1 MPDKRPEK
9 RTVVITHADSAGPQ
23 APRIPDYDLLR
34 CIGRGAYGDVWLA
47 KTVMGTY
54 RAVKIVYRKTFKD
67 DGPFEREFNGIRR
80 FETVSGTHPGLL
92 NVLHVGRNDAAGYF
106 YYAMEVAD
114 DEASGQSIDPDQ
126 YKPRTLSSEISRRGR
141 LPLDECI
148 RLGLSLTNALEHLHR
163 NGLIHRDIKPANI
176 IFARGAPKLADIGL
190 VTEIGNQVTLV
201 YTPGY
206 NPPEGP
212 GKPGADVFSLGR
224 ALYVISTGKRAEDF
238 PELPTDLSTREI
250 ETGYL
255 ELNKVLLKACAHD
268 LAERYH
274 SAEEMREALSQTQG
288 PANRP
293 AAEISPP
300 FSQAGAAV
308 QSRLVSIVYK
318 SNVQPDARLLDLLE
332 AGLREH
338 SHQVFIDRHLSI
350 GVKWAQEI
358 EAKIRHSDA
367 VIVLLSAAS
376 IQSEMV
382 AYELEIA
389 HEAAQQQGKP
399 ALLPVRVAYD
409 GALSEPLGRI
419 LNPLQHS
426 AWKGPADDHHI
437 VNQLLAALQNPP
449 THRSL
454 PPLGQLAPPV
464 GIVPLDS
471 EYYVVRPVDEEFRAA
486 ISRKD
491 SIVLVKGARQMGK
504 TSLLAR
510 GLEQARKEG
519 RKVVVTD
526 FQMLNTADLQSAE
539 ALFKA
544 LATSLDSDLQ
554 LNSRTLENWNSQ
566 TSPNLNFKIFIE
578 KEILALE
585 PASPLSRLTLAIAYA
600 TEAHLFITDVNQ
612 SPFNVGTRLTLE
624 DFTFEQVADINRRYG
639 TPLQNNEQ
647 LTQFFQLVGGQPYL
661 VRRGLHE
668 LVTRSIGISDF
679 ARTAG
684 RDEGIFGDHLRRIL
698 VMLAKNPQLL
708 EVVRAVLRGRPCP
721 TRESF
726 YRLRTA
732 GIMTGDSMRDAR
744 PRCQVYANYLRHHL
758 S

>member
-1 MPDKRPEK
+1 MLPDKRPEN
-9 RTVVITHADSAGPQ
+9 RTVVITDTDSVSRQPPQ
-23 APRIPDYDLLR
+23 VPDYDLLR
-34 CIGRGAYGDVWLA
+34 CIGHGAYGEVWLA

-54 RAVKIVYRKTFKD
+54 RAIKIVYRKTFKD

-114 DEASGQSIDPDQ
+114 DEASGQSIDPHQ

-212 GKPGADVFSLGR
+212 GKPGADGFSLGR

-255 ELNKVLLKACAHD
+255 EFNKVLLKACAHD
-268 LAERYH
+268 VAERYH
-274 SAEEMREALSQTQG
+274 SAEEMREALSQAQG
-288 PANRP
+288 SANRP
-293 AAEISPP
+293 AAEISPPP

-358 EAKIRHSDA
+358 EAKIRLSDA

-426 AWKGPADDHHI
+426 TWKGPADDHRI

-449 THRSL
+449 TPRSL
-454 PPLGQLAPPV
+454 PPPGQLAPPV

-510 GLEQARKEG
+510 GL
-519 RKVVVTD
+519 
-526 FQMLNTADLQSAE
+526 
-539 ALFKA
+539 
-544 LATSLDSDLQ
+544 
-554 LNSRTLENWNSQ
+554 
-566 TSPNLNFKIFIE
+566 
-578 KEILALE
+578 
-585 PASPLSRLTLAIAYA
+585 
-600 TEAHLFITDVNQ
+600 
-612 SPFNVGTRLTLE
+612 
-624 DFTFEQVADINRRYG
+624 
-639 TPLQNNEQ
+639 
-647 LTQFFQLVGGQPYL
+647 
-661 VRRGLHE
+661 
-668 LVTRSIGISDF
+668 
-679 ARTAG
+679 
-684 RDEGIFGDHLRRIL
+684 
-698 VMLAKNPQLL
+698 
-708 EVVRAVLRGRPCP
+708 
-721 TRESF
+721 
-726 YRLRTA
+726 
-732 GIMTGDSMRDAR
+732 
-744 PRCQVYANYLRHHL
+744 
-758 S
+758 

>member
-23 APRIPDYDLLR
+23 APRISDYDLLR

-114 DEASGQSIDPDQ
+114 DEAFGQSIDPDK
-126 YKPRTLSSEISRRGR
+126 YMPRTLSSEISRRGR
-141 LPLDECI
+141 LPLNECI
-148 RLGLSLTNALEHLHR
+148 KLGLSLTNALEHLHR

-255 ELNKVLLKACAHD
+255 EFNKVLLKACAHD
-268 LAERYH
+268 VAERYH
-274 SAEEMREALSQTQG
+274 SAEEMREALSQAQG
-288 PANRP
+288 SANRP
-293 AAEISPP
+293 AAEISPPP

-382 AYELEIA
+382 E
-389 HEAAQQQGKP
+389 
-399 ALLPVRVAYD
+399 
-409 GALSEPLGRI
+409 
-419 LNPLQHS
+419 
-426 AWKGPADDHHI
+426 
-437 VNQLLAALQNPP
+437 
-449 THRSL
+449 
-454 PPLGQLAPPV
+454 
-464 GIVPLDS
+464 
-471 EYYVVRPVDEEFRAA
+471 
-486 ISRKD
+486 
-491 SIVLVKGARQMGK
+491 
-504 TSLLAR
+504 
-510 GLEQARKEG
+510 
-519 RKVVVTD
+519 
-526 FQMLNTADLQSAE
+526 
-539 ALFKA
+539 
-544 LATSLDSDLQ
+544 
-554 LNSRTLENWNSQ
+554 
-566 TSPNLNFKIFIE
+566 
-578 KEILALE
+578 
-585 PASPLSRLTLAIAYA
+585 
-600 TEAHLFITDVNQ
+600 
-612 SPFNVGTRLTLE
+612 
-624 DFTFEQVADINRRYG
+624 
-639 TPLQNNEQ
+639 
-647 LTQFFQLVGGQPYL
+647 
-661 VRRGLHE
+661 
-668 LVTRSIGISDF
+668 
-679 ARTAG
+679 
-684 RDEGIFGDHLRRIL
+684 
-698 VMLAKNPQLL
+698 
-708 EVVRAVLRGRPCP
+708 
-721 TRESF
+721 
-726 YRLRTA
+726 
-732 GIMTGDSMRDAR
+732 
-744 PRCQVYANYLRHHL
+744 
-758 S
+758 

>member
-1 MPDKRPEK
+1 MPDQSPEK
-9 RTVVITHADSAGPQ
+9 SAVGITHAGAVNPGPPQ
-23 APRIPDYDLLR
+23 VPDYDLLS
-34 CIGRGAYGDVWLA
+34 CIGNGAYGEVWLA
-47 KTVMGTY
+47 KNVMGTY
-54 RAVKIVYRKTFKD
+54 RAIKIVYRTTFND
-67 DGPFEREFNGIRR
+67 DGPFERELNGIRR

-106 YYAMEVAD
+106 YYVMEVAD
-114 DEASGQSIDPDQ
+114 DEAFGQSIDPHK
-126 YKPRTLSSEISRRGR
+126 YKPRTLSSEITRRGR

-148 RLGLSLTNALEHLHR
+148 KLGLCLATALEHLHQ

-176 IFARGAPKLADIGL
+176 IFAKGAPKLADIGL

-255 ELNKVLLKACAHD
+255 EFNKVLLTACAHD

-274 SAEEMREALSQTQG
+274 SAEEMREALSQAQG

-300 FSQAGAAV
+300 FSQGGAAV

-350 GVKWAQEI
+350 GVQWAQEI
-358 EAKIRHSDA
+358 EAKIRLSDA

-409 GALSEPLGRI
+409 GALSEPLARI
-419 LNPLQHS
+419 LNPLQHTI
-426 AWKGPADDHHI
+426 WKGPADDHRI
-437 VNQLLAALQNPP
+437 VNQLLAA
-449 THRSL
+449 
-454 PPLGQLAPPV
+454 
-464 GIVPLDS
+464 
-471 EYYVVRPVDEEFRAA
+471 
-486 ISRKD
+486 
-491 SIVLVKGARQMGK
+491 
-504 TSLLAR
+504 
-510 GLEQARKEG
+510 
-519 RKVVVTD
+519 
-526 FQMLNTADLQSAE
+526 
-539 ALFKA
+539 
-544 LATSLDSDLQ
+544 
-554 LNSRTLENWNSQ
+554 
-566 TSPNLNFKIFIE
+566 
-578 KEILALE
+578 
-585 PASPLSRLTLAIAYA
+585 
-600 TEAHLFITDVNQ
+600 
-612 SPFNVGTRLTLE
+612 
-624 DFTFEQVADINRRYG
+624 
-639 TPLQNNEQ
+639 
-647 LTQFFQLVGGQPYL
+647 
-661 VRRGLHE
+661 
-668 LVTRSIGISDF
+668 
-679 ARTAG
+679 
-684 RDEGIFGDHLRRIL
+684 
-698 VMLAKNPQLL
+698 
-708 EVVRAVLRGRPCP
+708 
-721 TRESF
+721 
-726 YRLRTA
+726 
-732 GIMTGDSMRDAR
+732 
-744 PRCQVYANYLRHHL
+744 
-758 S
+758 